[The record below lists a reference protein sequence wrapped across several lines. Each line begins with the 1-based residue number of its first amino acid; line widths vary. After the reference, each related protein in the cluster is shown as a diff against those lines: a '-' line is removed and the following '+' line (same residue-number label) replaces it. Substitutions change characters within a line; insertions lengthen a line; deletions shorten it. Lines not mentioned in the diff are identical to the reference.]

1 MGEVHAVQITKCRP
15 IFLWLHAFQSLS
27 NYLQLFLLFVSQLSI
42 LLPNMYC
49 STLLAVATFIAGSV
63 ATYAPISTSCPQTSL
78 VRSAASGLSDNE
90 EAYRV
95 SRKVNADAALA
106 LWLLK
111 TDPLF
116 LFDLSWHM
124 PTIALTSSGGGFR
137 ATLSGAGTV
146 QALDIRDTWVST
158 SGLYQAIT
166 YHSGLSG
173 GSWLLSSIIS
183 NNYATISTLFNS
195 IWKNSL
201 SNGLFNPLGNQ
212 ATVYK
217 TINNDLLLK
226 QAQGFRGT
234 LADAWSRLI
243 SYAILP
249 GANGGVDN
257 LLSQVTT
264 KSSFRSFSVP
274 YPIILAQHVDLSGT
288 SCLPPAD
295 APFWEFTPYEMG
307 SWDSRIASFTP
318 TKYLGTSIS
327 AGKPTGSCTTAY
339 ENLGF
344 IAGTSSSLF
353 QDPGI
358 GFDVSEP
365 LLANFCQI
373 SETVN
378 VSATAAATNAAVG
391 ALPVGIPS
399 IQFTQASD
407 LFASWPNPFYKLA
420 SAPLVQAQQN
430 LSLVDGGE
438 SGQINPIFPMLLP
451 QRNISIII
459 VSDNTDGNNNYP
471 SGKELHATYVAAQ
484 AAGLTKMPFV
494 PESSV
499 LLAANFTSG
508 PVFFGC
514 GDSSKATIVWIP
526 NYSAT
531 AAGGNVDT
539 SQMQFSAAASAQVIA
554 NGAAVMSQNNS
565 KAWATCLG
573 CAIMED
579 TGSFLPPACK
589 ACFTKYCYKA

>member
-1 MGEVHAVQITKCRP
+1 MHSST
-15 IFLWLHAFQSLS
+15 FLAFATLIAST
-27 NYLQLFLLFVSQLSI
+27 VS
-42 LLPNMYC
+42 
-49 STLLAVATFIAGSV
+49 
-63 ATYAPISTSCPQTSL
+63 TYAPISTSCPQTPL
-78 VRSAASGLSDNE
+78 VRTTAGGLSDSE
-90 EAYRV
+90 ENYRV
-95 SRKVNADAALA
+95 SRKVNADIALA
-106 LWLLK
+106 LWLMK

-116 LFDLSWHM
+116 LASFSRDM

-146 QALDIRDTWVST
+146 QALDIRDTYVST
-158 SGLYQAIT
+158 SGLYQAIS

-195 IWKNSL
+195 IWKTSL

-212 ATVYK
+212 AAVYQ

-226 QAQGFRGT
+226 QAQGFPGT
-234 LADAWSRLI
+234 IADAWSRLI

-264 KSSFRSFSVP
+264 KWSFKSFSVP

-295 APFWEFTPYEMG
+295 APFWEFTPFETG
-307 SWDSRIASFTP
+307 SWDSRIAAFTP
-318 TKYLGTSIS
+318 TKYLGTSLS
-327 AGKPTGSCTTAY
+327 AGAPTGQCTTAY

-344 IAGTSSSLF
+344 IAGTSSTLF

-358 GFDVSEP
+358 GFDVAEP
-365 LLANFCQI
+365 LISNFCQLT
-373 SETVN
+373 ETVN

-391 ALPVGIPS
+391 ALPAGIPA
-399 IQFTQASD
+399 IQFTQVSD

-420 SAPLVQAQQN
+420 SAPLVQAQQK
-430 LSLVDGGE
+430 LSMVDGGE

-451 QRNISIII
+451 QRNISVII
-459 VSDNTDGNNNYP
+459 VSDNTDGNKNYP
-471 SGKELHATYVAAQ
+471 SGKEMHATYLAAQ
-484 AAGLTKMPFV
+484 TAGLTRMPFV

-499 LLAANFTSG
+499 LLAAGLTSR

-514 GDSSKATIVWIP
+514 GDSSKATIVWMP
-526 NYSAT
+526 NFSAT
-531 AAGGNVDT
+531 PAGGNVDT
-539 SQMQFSAAASAQVIA
+539 SQMQFTPAASAQVIA

-565 KAWATCLG
+565 SAWAKCLG
-573 CAIMED
+573 CAIMD
-579 TGSFLPPACK
+579 GAKNLPPACT
-589 ACFTKYCYKA
+589 ACFTKYCFKA

>member
-1 MGEVHAVQITKCRP
+1 MH
-15 IFLWLHAFQSLS
+15 F
-27 NYLQLFLLFVSQLSI
+27 
-42 LLPNMYC
+42 
-49 STLLAVATFIAGSV
+49 STSAAVATLIAGCVS
-63 ATYAPISTSCPQTSL
+63 TYAPVSTSCPQTPL
-78 VRSAASGLSDNE
+78 VRSADSGLSDSE

-116 LFDLSWHM
+116 LFDLSCDM

-146 QALDIRDTWVST
+146 QALDIRDTLVST

-173 GSWLLSSIIS
+173 GSWLLSSMIS
-183 NNYATISTLFNS
+183 NNYATITTLFNS
-195 IWKNSL
+195 IWKASL
-201 SNGLFNPLGNQ
+201 ANGLFNPLGSQ
-212 ATVYK
+212 ATVYN
-217 TINNDLLLK
+217 TISNDLILK
-226 QAQGFRGT
+226 EAQGFRGT
-234 LADAWSRLI
+234 IADAWSRLI

-257 LLSQVTT
+257 LLSQVAT
-264 KSSFRSFSVP
+264 KSNFKSFSVP
-274 YPIILAQHVDLSGT
+274 YPIILAQHVDLGGT
-288 SCLPPAD
+288 SCLPPVD

-318 TKYLGTSIS
+318 TKYLGTSLT

-344 IAGTSSSLF
+344 IAGTSSTLF

-358 GFDVSEP
+358 GFDVADP
-365 LLANFCQI
+365 LLANFCQLT
-373 SETVN
+373 EAVN
-378 VSATAAATNAAVG
+378 VSATAAVTNAAVG

-399 IQFTQASD
+399 IQLTQISD
-407 LFASWPNPFYKLA
+407 LFASWPNPFYNLT
-420 SAPLVQAQQN
+420 SAPLVKAQQN
-430 LSLVDGGE
+430 LSMVDGGE

-451 QRNISIII
+451 QRNISVII
-459 VSDNTDGNNNYP
+459 VSDNTDGNNDYP
-471 SGKELHATYVAAQ
+471 SGKEMHATYLAAT

-499 LLAANFTSG
+499 LLAANLTSR

-514 GDSSKATIVWIP
+514 GDSSKATVVWMP

-531 AAGGNVDT
+531 AAGGNTDT
-539 SQMQFSAAASAQVIA
+539 SQMQYNASSSAQVIK

-565 KAWATCLG
+565 NAWAKCLG
-573 CAIMED
+573 CAIMEG
-579 TGSFLPPACK
+579 TGSFLPPACT
-589 ACFTKYCYKA
+589 ACFDKYCYKA

>member
-1 MGEVHAVQITKCRP
+1 MH
-15 IFLWLHAFQSLS
+15 S
-27 NYLQLFLLFVSQLSI
+27 
-42 LLPNMYC
+42 
-49 STLLAVATFIAGSV
+49 STLLTFATLIASSV
-63 ATYAPISTSCPQTSL
+63 STYAPISTSCPQTSL
-78 VRSAASGLSDNE
+78 VRSTVSGLSDSE
-90 EAYRV
+90 ETYRV
-95 SRKVNADAALA
+95 SRKANADVALA

-116 LFDLSWHM
+116 IASLTCDL

-146 QALDIRDTWVST
+146 QALDVRDTKVST
-158 SGLYQAIT
+158 SGLYQAIS

-195 IWKNSL
+195 IWKTTL
-201 SNGLFNPLGNQ
+201 SNGLFNPLGKQ
-212 ATVYK
+212 AEVYA
-217 TINNDLLLK
+217 TISNDLLLK
-226 QAQGFRGT
+226 QGAGFPGT
-234 LADAWSRLI
+234 IADAWSRLI

-264 KSSFRSFSVP
+264 KSTFKSYTVP
-274 YPIILAQHVDLSGT
+274 YPIILAQHVDLSGS

-295 APFWEFTPYEMG
+295 APFWEFTPYETG

-318 TKYLGTSIS
+318 TKYLGTSLS
-327 AGKPTGSCTTAY
+327 AGKPTGNCTTAY

-344 IAGTSSSLF
+344 IAGTSSTLF

-358 GFDVSEP
+358 GFDVAEP
-365 LLANFCQI
+365 LIANFCQLT
-373 SETVN
+373 EAVN
-378 VSATAAATNAAVG
+378 ISATATATNAAVG

-399 IQFTQASD
+399 IQFTQVSD
-407 LFASWPNPFYKLA
+407 LFASWPNPFYKVP
-420 SAPLVQAQQN
+420 SAPLVQAQQK

-451 QRNISIII
+451 QRNISVII

-471 SGKELHATYVAAQ
+471 SGKEMHATYLAAQ

-499 LLAANFTSG
+499 LLAANLTSR

-514 GDSSKATIVWIP
+514 GDDSKATVVWMP
-526 NYSAT
+526 NHSAT

-565 KAWATCLG
+565 QAWAKCLG
-573 CAIMED
+573 CAIMEGS
-579 TGSFLPPACK
+579 TSFLPPACS

>member
-1 MGEVHAVQITKCRP
+1 
-15 IFLWLHAFQSLS
+15 
-27 NYLQLFLLFVSQLSI
+27 
-42 LLPNMYC
+42 MYP
-49 STLLAVATFIAGSV
+49 STLLAVATLIAGSV
-63 ATYAPISTSCPQTSL
+63 STYAPVSTSCPQTPL
-78 VRSAASGLSDNE
+78 VRSAASGLSDSE

-95 SRKVNADAALA
+95 TRKANADIALA
-106 LWLLK
+106 LWLSK

-116 LFDLSWHM
+116 LLSLCRDM

-173 GSWLLSSIIS
+173 GSWLLSSMLAS
-183 NNYATISTLFNS
+183 NYATISNLFNS
-195 IWKNSL
+195 IWKGSL

-212 ATVYK
+212 AAAFK
-217 TINNDLLLK
+217 TINDDLLLK
-226 QAQGFRGT
+226 QAKGFRGT
-234 LADAWSRLI
+234 IADAWSRLI
-243 SYAILP
+243 SFAILP

-264 KSSFRSFSVP
+264 KSSFKSFSVP
-274 YPIILAQHVDLSGT
+274 YPIILAQHVDLSGA

-295 APFWEFTPYEMG
+295 APFWEFTPYETG
-307 SWDSRIASFTP
+307 SWDARISSFTP
-318 TKYLGTSIS
+318 TKYLGTSLS

-358 GFDVSEP
+358 GFDVPEP
-365 LLANFCQI
+365 LIANFCQLT
-373 SETVN
+373 EAVK
-378 VSATAAATNAAVG
+378 VSPTANATNAAVG

-399 IQFTQASD
+399 IQFTQVSD

-420 SAPLVQAQQN
+420 SAPLVQSQQN

-451 QRNISIII
+451 QRNISVII

-471 SGKELHATYVAAQ
+471 SGKELHATYVAAK
-484 AAGLTKMPFV
+484 AAGLVKMPFV

-499 LLAANFTSG
+499 LLAANMTSR

-514 GDSSKATIVWIP
+514 GDNTKATVVWMP
-526 NYSAT
+526 NFSAT
-531 AAGGNVDT
+531 AAGGNTDT
-539 SQMQFSAAASAQVIA
+539 SQMQYSPAASAQVIA

-573 CAIMED
+573 CAIMD
-579 TGSFLPPACK
+579 GSASYLPPACK
-589 ACFTKYCYKA
+589 ACFTKYCYKS

>member
-1 MGEVHAVQITKCRP
+1 M
-15 IFLWLHAFQSLS
+15 
-27 NYLQLFLLFVSQLSI
+27 
-42 LLPNMYC
+42 
-49 STLLAVATFIAGSV
+49 
-63 ATYAPISTSCPQTSL
+63 
-78 VRSAASGLSDNE
+78 
-90 EAYRV
+90 
-95 SRKVNADAALA
+95 A

-116 LFDLSWHM
+116 LLSLRCDL

-146 QALDIRDTWVST
+146 QALDIRDGLVST

-183 NNYATISTLFNS
+183 SNYATISTLLKS
-195 IWKNSL
+195 IWSVSL
-201 SNGLFNPLGNQ
+201 TNGLFNPSGSQ
-212 ATVYK
+212 AAVYK

-234 LADAWSRLI
+234 IADAWSRLI

-257 LLSQVTT
+257 LLSQVAT
-264 KSSFRSFSVP
+264 KSNFKLALVP

-288 SCLPPAD
+288 SCLPPVD
-295 APFWEFTPYEMG
+295 APFWEFTPFETG

-318 TKYLGTSIS
+318 TKYLGTSLTD
-327 AGKPTGSCTTAY
+327 GKPTGSCTTAY

-358 GFDVSEP
+358 GFDVAEP
-365 LLANFCQI
+365 LLSNFCQI
-373 SETVN
+373 ADKLNISD
-378 VSATAAATNAAVG
+378 TAAATNAAVG

-399 IQFTQASD
+399 IQFTQVSD
-407 LFASWPNPFYKLA
+407 LFASWPNPFYKRTA
-420 SAPLVQAQQN
+420 APLVQAQQN
-430 LSLVDGGE
+430 LSMVDGGE

-451 QRNISIII
+451 QRNISVII

-471 SGKELHATYVAAQ
+471 SGKEMHATYLAAK

-494 PESSV
+494 PEASV
-499 LLAANFTSG
+499 LLAAGLTSG

-514 GDSSKATIVWIP
+514 GDSSKATVVWMP

-539 SQMQFSAAASAQVIA
+539 SRMQYSASESAQVVN

-565 KAWATCLG
+565 SAWAKCLG
-573 CAIMED
+573 CAIMEG